1 MTLEEKLNR
10 LPPFIAR
17 LLAKSNGRLMT
28 TAELMEKTG
37 FGHEKLERISKQ
49 KSWAR
54 IAVADVDTFLQ
65 ACGLN
70 WSSQR
75 RQRWLLELAISKG
88 RLHKIVDHILLDM
101 NTKPRL
107 MSGHGNA
114 MLVTG
119 SIYEACKV
127 YELFSAT

>member
-28 TAELMEKTG
+28 TAELMAKTG

-88 RLHKIVDHILLDM
+88 RLHKMRHFKTSNRIDAAQVQSHLRRVEKM
-101 NTKPRL
+101 FQQP
-107 MSGHGNA
+107 
-114 MLVTG
+114 
-119 SIYEACKV
+119 
-127 YELFSAT
+127 